1 MLNSKSDVRGAIVL
15 PLTFAAGEIMD
26 TRTEFSEADTAA
38 PLILHLSADYPN
50 PQQFHRRTT
59 AIQRLVTGTDYGRHV
74 VVTMDRTSLPWKA
87 CFMDCGEDKG
97 VRLYSYRYFGLP
109 MGFGL
114 AMAMRR
120 VARHVLKT
128 MKAEHG
134 LPALV
139 HAHKLSFEGIAGL
152 WLVERFGP
160 DTRLFVS
167 VRGESE
173 RKVLLFKPTY
183 RNLMRRI
190 AARADKI
197 YHISAWFRDT
207 YHRYVPEQP
216 EKERLLPNIVGNS
229 TSKVPVKDPIPRFVS
244 VFDLDMRK
252 RKGMSDLLQGF
263 AAFRK
268 THPGIGLDLIGPGS
282 PEAVEAAKKEIADL
296 GLGGSVEILG
306 PMDSK
311 TLFEVLP
318 NYLAMALVSYNET
331 FGMVYLEALF
341 AGLPIIYG
349 KDTGIDGYLDDI
361 DVGIGV
367 KPGDVAGI
375 AAAFTDL
382 AEKSDHYRNQIVASE
397 QILHDRF
404 NPAMILESYRQD
416 LEAILNPAQQRSR
429 M

>member
-1 MLNSKSDVRGAIVL
+1 
-15 PLTFAAGEIMD
+15 MD
-26 TRTEFSEADTAA
+26 TRAEFGEPGAAA

-59 AIQRLVTGTDYGRHV
+59 AIERLVTGVDLGRHI
-74 VVTMDRTSLPWKA
+74 VVTMDRTSLPWQASFK
-87 CFMDCGEDKG
+87 DCGEIKG
-97 VRLYSYRYFGLP
+97 VRLFSYRYFGLP
-109 MGFGL
+109 MGIGL
-114 AMAMRR
+114 ASAMRR
-120 VARHVLKT
+120 IARHVFKTLKT
-128 MKAEHG
+128 DRET
-134 LPALV
+134 PALV

-152 WLVERFGP
+152 WLAERFGP
-160 DTRLFVS
+160 DTRLFIS

-173 RKVLLFKPTY
+173 RKILLFKPTY

-207 YHRYVPEQP
+207 YHRYVPAQP

-244 VFDLDMRK
+244 VFDLDMRR

-263 AAFRK
+263 AGFQK
-268 THPGIGLDLIGPGS
+268 THPDIGLDLIGPGS
-282 PEAVEAAKKEIADL
+282 AEAVEAAKKEIAEL
-296 GLGGSVEILG
+296 GLGDSVRILG
-306 PMDSK
+306 PMNSK
-311 TLFEVLP
+311 DLFEVLP
-318 NYLAMALVSYNET
+318 HYLAMALVSYNET

-375 AAAFTDL
+375 AAAFKDL
-382 AEKSDHYRNQIVASE
+382 AEKSAHYRSQIVASE

-416 LEAILNPAQQRSR
+416 LEAVLTPDQQRSR
-429 M
+429 T

>member
-1 MLNSKSDVRGAIVL
+1 
-15 PLTFAAGEIMD
+15 MD
-26 TRTEFSEADTAA
+26 TRALSGEPGTDA
-38 PLILHLSADYPN
+38 PFVLHLSADYPN

-59 AIQRLVTGTDYGRHV
+59 AIQRLVTGTEYGRHV

-87 CFMDCGEDKG
+87 SFKDCGEDKG
-97 VRLYSYRYFGLP
+97 VHLYSYRYFGLP
-109 MGFGL
+109 MGLGL

-128 MKAEHG
+128 MQAEHG
-134 LPALV
+134 SPALV

-152 WLVERFGP
+152 WLVEKFGP

-173 RKVLLFKPTY
+173 RKILLFKPTY

-190 AARADKI
+190 AGRADKI

-229 TSKVPVKDPIPRFVS
+229 TRKVPVKDPIPRFVS
-244 VFDLDMRK
+244 VFDLDMRR

-263 AAFRK
+263 ATFRK
-268 THPGIGLDLIGPGS
+268 EHPDIGLDLIGPGS

-296 GLGGSVEILG
+296 GLRDSVRILG
-306 PMDSK
+306 PMNSK
-311 TLFEVLP
+311 DLFEVLP
-318 NYLAMALVSYNET
+318 TYLAMAMVSYNET

-382 AEKSDHYRNQIVASE
+382 AEKSDHFRNQIVASE

-416 LEAILNPAQQRSR
+416 LKAILNPAQQRSR
-429 M
+429 T